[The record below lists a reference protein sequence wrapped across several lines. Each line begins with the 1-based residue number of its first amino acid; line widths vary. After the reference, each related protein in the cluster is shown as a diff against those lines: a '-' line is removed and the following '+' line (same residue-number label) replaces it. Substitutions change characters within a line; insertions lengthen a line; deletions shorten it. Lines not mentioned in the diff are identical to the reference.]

1 MPVNLSSLFSAV
13 NEVSPVNNKEAQSA
27 ENAGNTSGAQ
37 NISGTIQKTADEA
50 GIAMLKNMLKGD
62 TFSGQII
69 NVSDGNALLQLTNGS
84 LINAKLAESA
94 KGLANGQIQTFI
106 VDGQSSDGITVKLLG
121 TKQQENVI
129 ISKALEAA
137 GLDNNEENAGLVKTL
152 LSLNMPIDVKTL
164 GELAKTVLEFPDT
177 SDATIANLMR
187 LQIPVTQ
194 ENITQFEAYKSYEH
208 SVLSDINTMEDGFS
222 QLFNSM
228 ISDSGDAQSAQQ
240 SASLFDNL
248 TEILYDGNKTESTNI
263 SDVFDNDTINRLK
276 DIIKEAAGSQTD
288 SSSVKQLLDKLNNNQ
303 ASIHDVIS
311 GLADIIKND
320 RSGQTLLKNIGS
332 DFLGRLIKEM
342 TNETLKLNPSDVANP
357 DGIKNYYKRIKNV
370 MEKMSENSELSDKA
384 GDISKSME
392 SIKSNIDFMNDL
404 NKNMTYFQMPLR
416 FSQSDANGELYVFT
430 NKKAL
435 AQGTDNVSALLHL
448 DMENLGAL
456 DVYLDKNHNEINTKF
471 ISDNDRSI
479 DLLST
484 NAGLLKDALNSQGYA
499 CHVKIEKADAS
510 TSTVDEFINAKINTQ
525 QTTDMKRFS
534 FDIRA

>member
-1 MPVNLSSLFSAV
+1 MKQELPCLKICL
-13 NEVSPVNNKEAQSA
+13 KE
-27 ENAGNTSGAQ
+27 
-37 NISGTIQKTADEA
+37 IH
-50 GIAMLKNMLKGD
+50 
-62 TFSGQII
+62 FPGQII

-152 LSLNMPIDVKTL
+152 LSLNMPIDAKTL

-263 SDVFDNDTINRLK
+263 SDVFDNDTINSLK

-303 ASIHDVIS
+303 ASIHDVIL

-332 DFLGRLIKEM
+332 DFLGRFIKEM

-448 DMENLGAL
+448 DMENLGPV
-456 DVYLDKNHNEINTKF
+456 DVFVRLNKKNV
-471 ISDNDRSI
+471 
-479 DLLST
+479 ST
-484 NAGLLKDALNSQGYA
+484 NFCLESEELLDFVYSNIDKLNTRLKALGYNTTFEMKLNSEQKDFDFVNDFVDKDIPKNKTSQYVFD
-499 CHVKIEKADAS
+499 VKA
-510 TSTVDEFINAKINTQ
+510 
-525 QTTDMKRFS
+525 
-534 FDIRA
+534 

>member
-1 MPVNLSSLFSAV
+1 MPVNLSSLFSTV

-27 ENAGNTSGAQ
+27 ENAGNTSGTQ

-152 LSLNMPIDVKTL
+152 LSLNMPIDAKTL

-263 SDVFDNDTINRLK
+263 SDVFDNDTINSLK
-276 DIIKEAAGSQTD
+276 
-288 SSSVKQLLDKLNNNQ
+288 
-303 ASIHDVIS
+303 
-311 GLADIIKND
+311 DIIKND

-448 DMENLGAL
+448 DMENLGPV
-456 DVYLDKNHNEINTKF
+456 DVFVRLNKKNV
-471 ISDNDRSI
+471 
-479 DLLST
+479 ST
-484 NAGLLKDALNSQGYA
+484 NFCLESEELLDFVYSNIDKLNARLKALGYNTTFEMKLNSEQKDFDFVNDFVDKDIPKNKTSQYVFD
-499 CHVKIEKADAS
+499 VKA
-510 TSTVDEFINAKINTQ
+510 
-525 QTTDMKRFS
+525 
-534 FDIRA
+534 

>member
-37 NISGTIQKTADEA
+37 NILETIQKTADEA

-152 LSLNMPIDVKTL
+152 LSLNMPIDAKTL

-263 SDVFDNDTINRLK
+263 LDVFDNDTINSLK

-311 GLADIIKND
+311 GLADIIKMTEMD
-320 RSGQTLLKNIGS
+320 RHCLKI
-332 DFLGRLIKEM
+332 LGVI
-342 TNETLKLNPSDVANP
+342 
-357 DGIKNYYKRIKNV
+357 
-370 MEKMSENSELSDKA
+370 
-384 GDISKSME
+384 
-392 SIKSNIDFMNDL
+392 FW
-404 NKNMTYFQMPLR
+404 
-416 FSQSDANGELYVFT
+416 
-430 NKKAL
+430 
-435 AQGTDNVSALLHL
+435 
-448 DMENLGAL
+448 
-456 DVYLDKNHNEINTKF
+456 
-471 ISDNDRSI
+471 
-479 DLLST
+479 
-484 NAGLLKDALNSQGYA
+484 AGL
-499 CHVKIEKADAS
+499 
-510 TSTVDEFINAKINTQ
+510 
-525 QTTDMKRFS
+525 
-534 FDIRA
+534 

>member
-152 LSLNMPIDVKTL
+152 LSLNMPIDAKTL

-263 SDVFDNDTINRLK
+263 SDVFDNDTINSLK

-435 AQGTDNVSALLHL
+435 L
-448 DMENLGAL
+448 
-456 DVYLDKNHNEINTKF
+456 
-471 ISDNDRSI
+471 
-479 DLLST
+479 
-484 NAGLLKDALNSQGYA
+484 
-499 CHVKIEKADAS
+499 
-510 TSTVDEFINAKINTQ
+510 
-525 QTTDMKRFS
+525 
-534 FDIRA
+534 

>member
-1 MPVNLSSLFSAV
+1 
-13 NEVSPVNNKEAQSA
+13 
-27 ENAGNTSGAQ
+27 
-37 NISGTIQKTADEA
+37 
-50 GIAMLKNMLKGD
+50 
-62 TFSGQII
+62 
-69 NVSDGNALLQLTNGS
+69 
-84 LINAKLAESA
+84 
-94 KGLANGQIQTFI
+94 
-106 VDGQSSDGITVKLLG
+106 
-121 TKQQENVI
+121 
-129 ISKALEAA
+129 
-137 GLDNNEENAGLVKTL
+137 
-152 LSLNMPIDVKTL
+152 
-164 GELAKTVLEFPDT
+164 
-177 SDATIANLMR
+177 MR

-263 SDVFDNDTINRLK
+263 LDVFDNDTINSLK

-448 DMENLGAL
+448 DMENLGPV
-456 DVYLDKNHNEINTKF
+456 DVFVRLNKKNV
-471 ISDNDRSI
+471 
-479 DLLST
+479 ST
-484 NAGLLKDALNSQGYA
+484 NFCLESEELLDFVYSNIDKLNARLKALGYNTTFEMKLNGEQKDFDFVNDFVDKDIPKNKTSQYVFD
-499 CHVKIEKADAS
+499 VKA
-510 TSTVDEFINAKINTQ
+510 
-525 QTTDMKRFS
+525 
-534 FDIRA
+534 

>member
-1 MPVNLSSLFSAV
+1 
-13 NEVSPVNNKEAQSA
+13 
-27 ENAGNTSGAQ
+27 
-37 NISGTIQKTADEA
+37 
-50 GIAMLKNMLKGD
+50 MLKNMLKGD

-152 LSLNMPIDVKTL
+152 LSLNMPIDAKTL

-370 MEKMSENSELSDKA
+370 MGKMSENSELSDKA
-384 GDISKSME
+384 G
-392 SIKSNIDFMNDL
+392 
-404 NKNMTYFQMPLR
+404 R
-416 FSQSDANGELYVFT
+416 CRRCG
-430 NKKAL
+430 
-435 AQGTDNVSALLHL
+435 
-448 DMENLGAL
+448 GA
-456 DVYLDKNHNEINTKF
+456 H
-471 ISDNDRSI
+471 S
-479 DLLST
+479 
-484 NAGLLKDALNSQGYA
+484 
-499 CHVKIEKADAS
+499 
-510 TSTVDEFINAKINTQ
+510 
-525 QTTDMKRFS
+525 
-534 FDIRA
+534 

>member
-129 ISKALEAA
+129 ISKALEAE

-152 LSLNMPIDVKTL
+152 LSLNMPIDAKTL

-288 SSSVKQLLDKLNNNQ
+288 NSSVKQLLDKLNNNQ

-448 DMENLGAL
+448 DMENLGPV
-456 DVYLDKNHNEINTKF
+456 DVFVRLNKKNV
-471 ISDNDRSI
+471 
-479 DLLST
+479 ST
-484 NAGLLKDALNSQGYA
+484 NFCLESEELLDFVYSNIDKLNARLKALGYNTTFEMKLNSEQKDFDFVNDFVDKDIPKNKTSQYVFD
-499 CHVKIEKADAS
+499 VKA
-510 TSTVDEFINAKINTQ
+510 
-525 QTTDMKRFS
+525 
-534 FDIRA
+534 

>member
-121 TKQQENVI
+121 MKQQENVI

-152 LSLNMPIDVKTL
+152 LSLNMPIDAKTL

-187 LQIPVTQ
+187 LQIPVTK

-263 SDVFDNDTINRLK
+263 SDVFDNDTINSLK
-276 DIIKEAAGSQTD
+276 
-288 SSSVKQLLDKLNNNQ
+288 
-303 ASIHDVIS
+303 
-311 GLADIIKND
+311 DIIKND

-448 DMENLGAL
+448 DMENLGPV
-456 DVYLDKNHNEINTKF
+456 DVFVRLNKKNV
-471 ISDNDRSI
+471 
-479 DLLST
+479 ST
-484 NAGLLKDALNSQGYA
+484 NFCLESEELLDFVYSNIDKLNARLKALGYNTTFEMKLNSEQKDFDFVNDFVDKDIPKNKTSQYVFD
-499 CHVKIEKADAS
+499 VKA
-510 TSTVDEFINAKINTQ
+510 
-525 QTTDMKRFS
+525 
-534 FDIRA
+534 